1 MERKRI
7 TCFVPFVDEAAT
19 QFTIAQLR
27 ECPLVGDIYL
37 LAYGHGKKD
46 PLTAR
51 VALDPQRTF
60 EGCRILNCDTIFN
73 TNTLSQAVQRTRTDY
88 LLLYTHTTP
97 LKLGYKALER
107 MVSVAD
113 AMDTNLVYS
122 DHYDQRGDQCTPHPV
137 IDFQQGSLRDDFD
150 FGSLLLFSLTA
161 CQEVMGTG
169 DYDVSPL
176 RYAGLYYMTLFSI
189 CDDMDLPVHI
199 NEFLYTQVETDNRT
213 SGQKQ
218 FDYVDPHNREA
229 QQEMERVCTLYLR
242 MQGAELE
249 PDEYKYL
256 GRLRKL
262 FPIDGASVIIPV
274 RNRVRTIG
282 DAIGSALRQVCPDPF
297 NVLVVDNH
305 STDGTTEVIERF
317 AAQDP
322 RVVLIRP
329 ERTDLGIGG
338 CWNLAM
344 DHPACKNVAI
354 QLDSDDLYSDEHTL
368 ERILKVFKEHPCGMV
383 IGSYRLTDFDLN
395 ELAPGV
401 IDHREWTDENGR
413 NNALRING
421 LGAPRA
427 FYVPVAKQTPF
438 PNTCYGEDYAMALAI
453 SRHYRIE
460 RIYDVL
466 YLCRRWEGNSDAA
479 LSIGQVNANNFY
491 KDRIRTLELKVR
503 QSMCYSTHNA
513 TEDDLRDLIGKQT
526 DNWELA
532 RQNYAALQQVE
543 TKQFG
548 NGLSVQFNP
557 HRVKSTGAD
566 MSREHLQKRPCFLC
580 EDNRPKEQE
589 RILFR
594 GDFEALVNP
603 YPILP
608 GHFTLVCDEHLP
620 QEMGPNIR
628 DFILCTLQQPQGI
641 LVYNG
646 AHSGASAPDHLHFQL
661 FLDGHLPICDLVE
674 DYIRQDQPIYSATVG
689 QTLEDDLLY
698 GQSATGGNMEI
709 QLYAFAESYVP
720 MVVVATSCP
729 AGIRAVSD
737 ALEKVMKCLPV
748 HIDGEK
754 EPSFNLVAWH
764 NAQDEMRY
772 VIIPR
777 SKHRPDCYT
786 DPKATVLVSP
796 GAVDMAGLLVT
807 IRQEDFDTMTAE
819 RALAILQEV
828 AYPKETMAKTI
839 ERLKTKFKKK

>member
-1 MERKRI
+1 MVQKRI
-7 TCFVPFVDEAAT
+7 TCFVPFVDKEAT
-19 QFTIAQLR
+19 QSTIAQLR

-37 LAYGHGKKD
+37 LSYGHGKKD

-51 VALDPQRTF
+51 VTLDSRRTF
-60 EGCRILNCDTIFN
+60 EGCRIINCDTIFN
-73 TNTLSQAVQRTRTDY
+73 TNTLLQAIRCTRTDY
-88 LLLYTHTTP
+88 LLLYTRTTP
-97 LKLGYKALER
+97 LQLGYKALER

-113 AMDTNLVYS
+113 TSDTNLVYS
-122 DHYDQRGDQCTPHPV
+122 DYYDLRGDQRTPHPV
-137 IDFQQGSLRDDFD
+137 IDFQKGSLRDDFD
-150 FGSLLLFSLTA
+150 FGPLMLFSLPM
-161 CQEVMGTG
+161 CQEAMDTIES
-169 DYDVSPL
+169 YIPLL

-189 CDDMDLPVHI
+189 IEYNELPVHI

-218 FDYVDPHNREA
+218 FDYVDPHNREV
-229 QQEMERVCTLYLR
+229 QQEMERVCTRYLE
-242 MQGAELE
+242 MIGGLLE
-249 PDEYKYL
+249 PNDYKYL

-282 DAIGSALRQVCPDPF
+282 DAIGSALRQVCSDEF

-305 STDGTTEVIERF
+305 STDGTTEVIERL
-317 AAQDP
+317 AAEDP
-322 RVVLIRP
+322 RVVHIRP

-354 QLDSDDLYSDEHTL
+354 QLDSDDLYSDEHTI
-368 ERILKVFKEHPCGMV
+368 ERILKVFKERPCGMV

-401 IDHREWTDENGR
+401 IDHREWTDDNGR

-438 PNTCYGEDYAMALAI
+438 PNVSYGEDYAMALAI
-453 SRHYRIE
+453 SRRYRIE

-479 LSIGQVNANNFY
+479 LSREQVNANNFY
-491 KDRIRTLELKVR
+491 KDRIRTLEIQAR
-503 QSMCYSTHNA
+503 QKNDYSPEEA
-513 TEDDLRDLIGKQT
+513 TEDDLRDLLDKQM
-526 DNWELA
+526 DDWELA

-543 TKQFG
+543 TKRFD
-548 NGLSVQFNP
+548 NGLKAQFNP

-566 MSREHLQKRPCFLC
+566 MSQEHLQKRPCFLC
-580 EDNRPKEQE
+580 QKNRPKEQE
-589 RILFR
+589 HIPFVRN
-594 GDFEALVNP
+594 FEALVNP

-608 GHFTLVCDEHLP
+608 KHFTIANEEHCP
-620 QEMGPNIR
+620 QEVYTNMMK
-628 DFILCTLQQPQGI
+628 FVLCTLQQPQGI

-661 FLDGHLPICDLVE
+661 FLDARLPICDLVE
-674 DYIRQDQPIYSATVG
+674 EYIQRGEPLHSANIG
-689 QTLEDDLLY
+689 QTLEDDTLF
-698 GQSATGGNMEI
+698 GFRTTASSMKI
-709 QLYAFAESYVP
+709 QLYAFTESYVP
-720 MVVVATSCP
+720 MVVVTTSCA
-729 AGIRAVSD
+729 AGLRPVSSV
-737 ALEKVMKCLPV
+737 LEKAMKCLPI
-748 HIDGEK
+748 HIENEK

-764 NAQDEMRY
+764 TAQDEVRY

-786 DPKATVLVSP
+786 DPQATMLVSP

-807 IRQEDFDTMTAE
+807 IRREDFDAMTPE

-828 AYPKETMAKTI
+828 AYPKETMAETI
-839 ERLKTKFKKK
+839 EQLKKKFKTK